1 MRQTLAHS
9 KPLVTGQIRKHAQD
23 ISFPMLHDFKFQRMY
38 SSILQLFKGTFYD
51 TVIAPSHLS
60 FNLHKCGIY
69 LRQTSLLQLI
79 NNSSYAAFAVKELKL
94 LIQELCNYR
103 IF

>member
-1 MRQTLAHS
+1 MILA
-9 KPLVTGQIRKHAQD
+9 L
-23 ISFPMLHDFKFQRMY
+23 
-38 SSILQLFKGTFYD
+38 LQ
-51 TVIAPSHLS
+51 VHLS

-103 IF
+103 IFNWAEIQCEKNEMTQ